1 MIRTILIFVC
11 FFAVAGVFSA
21 QAADSVKLKP
31 LGGATQDAG
40 NLPLKNPEGVAC
52 GKGVILVA
60 DTGNGRF
67 VRYTLVNDEL
77 KNGVEVKVAQIPYPL
92 RLKADAKDKYL
103 VLDGKSHK
111 IARLASDGSFLAYL
125 EYQNIPS
132 PADIVPRSMAVDAKG
147 NIYILD
153 VLGERVLVLDPD
165 GKYIRH
171 LPIPNEYG
179 FVSDLAV
186 DQKGTLFI
194 LDSQNARVY
203 KAAPNASSFQ
213 LFASGLQTYLS
224 FAVTIDID
232 SQGRVYLLD
241 QNDSAVVLIG
251 PDGSFQGRYL
261 SFGWKGGQLNS
272 PTQECITD
280 NGSLVIAD
288 RNNSRIQIFKI
299 Q

>member
-1 MIRTILIFVC
+1 MMRTILPVVC
-11 FFAVAGVFSA
+11 FFAAAGAFSA

-67 VRYTLVNDEL
+67 VRYTLANDEL
-77 KNGVEVKVAQIPYPL
+77 KNGVEVKVAQVSYPL
-92 RLKADAKDKYL
+92 RLKATAKDKYL
-103 VLDGKSHK
+103 VMDGKSHK
-111 IARLASDGSFLAYL
+111 IARLAADGSFLAYL
-125 EYQNIPS
+125 EYQNV
-132 PADIVPRSMAVDAKG
+132 PAPAEIVPRSMAVDAKD

-171 LPIPNEYG
+171 LSIPKEYG

-186 DQKGTLFI
+186 DQKGAIFV

-203 KAAPNASSFQ
+203 KAAPEALSFQ
-213 LFASGLQTYLS
+213 PFASGLQIYLS

-261 SFGWKGGQLNS
+261 SFGWKGGLLNS
-272 PTQECITD
+272 PTQECITE
-280 NGSLVIAD
+280 NGTLVIAD